1 MVPGYETAAEVGVAT
16 NDGPMSVPLRSRRI
30 ERARRMV
37 PLRDGVAALV
47 LAWAALPRFRSGVPG
62 EVALAVADAIVA
74 AALVGAIVYYNFRP
88 YSHHHARV
96 EWTDLAA
103 GAMLL
108 VEAFH
113 QHREGRPG
121 RALPYATIVTAF
133 VTLGKGLLHERFAA
147 RDARRRVLRL
157 DHEGLHFRWSRLFR
171 SEVKRRD
178 VAALAVSDHE
188 IVVTAPDGARRRIS
202 LRHVLEPAMIAA
214 AVRAWAARE
223 GIAMEDGAR

>member
-1 MVPGYETAAEVGVAT
+1 MALGQEIVQAGEVVPG
-16 NDGPMSVPLRSRRI
+16 DGPTTVPLRSRRV

-37 PLRDGVAALV
+37 PMRDGVAALV

-62 EVALAVADAIVA
+62 EIALAAADTIVA
-74 AALVGAIVYYNFRP
+74 VALVGAIVYYNVKPER
-88 YSHHHARV
+88 HHHARV

-108 VEAFH
+108 VEAYH

-133 VTLGKGLLHERFAA
+133 VTLGKGLLYERFAG

-157 DHEGLHFRWSRLFR
+157 DDDGLHFRWSRLFR
-171 SEVKRRD
+171 TEVKRRD
-178 VAALAVSDHE
+178 VASLAVSDDE
-188 IVVTAPDGARRRIS
+188 IVVTTPRGSQRRIS
-202 LRHVLEPAMIAA
+202 LRHVVEPMPVAA

-223 GIAMEDGAR
+223 RIPIEG